1 MNDDFTKPIPRY
13 MGEGPGHGPAPEE
26 DTLAPAPGTAGTRT
40 RRTRRRAAT
49 SSRRRAAVI
58 SAATAL
64 VVAGIAGHSMMS
76 SAHSG
81 GGDPARSAAVTGDL
95 PLTPNIPG
103 DTSSAASAPASPSV
117 SASTGPSASAAAGST
132 GSAGGS
138 PSAPVSAG
146 RNSSTARASKPA
158 ATATTG
164 SRSGGAAPATSTPP
178 AATPPA
184 GSRSGGAAPVT
195 STPPATGTGA
205 QFAQQVADLTNIE
218 RAKAGCG
225 PLTVN
230 AQAQSAAQV
239 HSDDMVA
246 RHYFEHPDPEGHH
259 ADYRLEAAGYR
270 WSLWGENIA
279 YGQPDPAA
287 VVDEWMHSP
296 PHRENILNCHFTAI
310 GVGVNFGPNGPW
322 WTQVFASPA

>member
-1 MNDDFTKPIPRY
+1 MNDDFTKSIPRY
-13 MGEGPGHGPAPEE
+13 MGEGPGCGPAPEE

-64 VVAGIAGHSMMS
+64 VVAGIAGHSVMS

-81 GGDPARSAAVTGDL
+81 GGDPARTAAVTGDL

-103 DTSSAASAPASPSV
+103 DTSSAASAPASLSV

-164 SRSGGAAPATSTPP
+164 SRSGGAAPA
-178 AATPPA
+178 
-184 GSRSGGAAPVT
+184 T